1 MRKKALIFGVDGQD
15 GSLMS
20 DFLIKKRYKVTGTFK
35 NRKLKNLKKLN
46 IYKKL
51 KLTKWADRKH
61 RELESQ
67 VISKS
72 DKVVTVSWK
81 WASETQPWWVLA

>member
-20 DFLIKKRYKVTGTFK
+20 DFLIKKKYKVTGTFK

-46 IYKKL
+46 IYNKL
-51 KLTKWADRKH
+51 KLIIDRIINVEIKIIIFK
-61 RELESQ
+61 LFFF
-67 VISKS
+67 II
-72 DKVVTVSWK
+72 
-81 WASETQPWWVLA
+81 

>member
-20 DFLIKKRYKVTGTFK
+20 DFLIKKKYKVTGTFK

-46 IYKKL
+46 IYNKL
-51 KLTKWADRKH
+51 KLIKCDITN
-61 RELESQ
+61 
-67 VISKS
+67 
-72 DKVVTVSWK
+72 T
-81 WASETQPWWVLA
+81 SETFQKSKNFTHCGYAFKTSR